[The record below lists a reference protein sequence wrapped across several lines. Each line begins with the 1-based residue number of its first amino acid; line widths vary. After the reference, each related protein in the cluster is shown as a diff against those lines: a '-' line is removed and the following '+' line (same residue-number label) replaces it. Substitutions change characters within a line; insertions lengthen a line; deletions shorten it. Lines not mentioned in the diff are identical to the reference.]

1 MEQAEQADQA
11 ADDDSVI
18 AALQSMHRQME
29 AMTEAL
35 YALHLQA
42 TNLQAL
48 LCAAVDTHPQPVQLQ
63 RCFEEQI
70 EHTLRQVRP
79 HHLKALNEQTQAWL
93 DRIGRRV
100 RLLESR
106 DLDPHAAH
114 SKVPYMQ

>member
-1 MEQAEQADQA
+1 MEQANQPTE
-11 ADDDSVI
+11 DDSVL

-48 LCAAVDTHPQPVQLQ
+48 LCAAVDTHPQPLQLQ

-70 EHTLRQVRP
+70 EHSVRQIQP
-79 HHLKALNEQTQAWL
+79 HQLKALNDQTQAWL
-93 DRIGRRV
+93 NRIGRRV
-100 RLLESR
+100 QFLESR
-106 DLDPHAAH
+106 DLDQHGEHPK
-114 SKVPYMQ
+114 STYMQ